1 MVERFDEIFG
11 EVMEELDADWWE
23 VFDSPLFDMVDF
35 RIAKEFGEDIFESE
49 EYLAWYN
56 GMAEDL

>member
-1 MVERFDEIFG
+1 MVERFDEIFS

-23 VFDSPLFDMVDF
+23 VFDSPQFDTVDS
-35 RIAKEFGEDIFESE
+35 RIAKEFGEYIFESE

-56 GMAEDL
+56 EMAEDL